1 MRREIDGPRAAAAVR
16 EFLAA
21 VGADPDSIE
30 LARTPAR
37 VAELAGELFAGIG
50 VDAAEIVRAGRLPD
64 ASDGG
69 LVVVRDIAFRAV
81 CEHHLLPMSGFVHLA
96 YLPGDAIVGLGRLY
110 DLVEVCSSRLTL
122 QETLAHSLV
131 DALMAG
137 VDARG
142 ALAVVEASQG
152 CVTMRGPRQTAS
164 DSVSIA
170 AAGDLSDGPLRA
182 EVFHTIAL
190 AARDRD
196 TDPVKADE
204 N

>member
-1 MRREIDGPRAAAAVR
+1 MRREIDQPRAAAAVR

-21 VGADPDSIE
+21 IGADPDSPE

-37 VAELAGELFAGIG
+37 VADLAGELFAGIG
-50 VDAAEIVRAGRLPD
+50 VDAAGILREGRLPD
-64 ASDGG
+64 AAGGG

-81 CEHHLLPMSGFVHLA
+81 CEHHLLPMSGHIHLA
-96 YLPGDAIVGLGRLY
+96 YLPDEAIVGLGRLY

-122 QETLAHSLV
+122 QETLAQDLV

-137 VDARG
+137 VGARG

-152 CVTMRGPRQTAS
+152 CVTMRGPRQSGS

-170 AAGDLSDGPLRA
+170 AAGSLEEGPLRA
-182 EVFHTIAL
+182 EAFHAIAL
-190 AARDRD
+190 AARERD
-196 TDPVKADE
+196 TEPGAE
-204 N
+204 A